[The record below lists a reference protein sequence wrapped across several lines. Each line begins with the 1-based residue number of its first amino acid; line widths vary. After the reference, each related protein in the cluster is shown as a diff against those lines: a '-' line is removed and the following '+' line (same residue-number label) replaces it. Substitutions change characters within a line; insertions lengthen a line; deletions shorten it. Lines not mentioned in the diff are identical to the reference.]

1 MVAMHLIAPSPRA
14 TAVDGELGFERLLT
28 SLSTRF
34 ASLEVEHLTPAL
46 VDALEQTCL
55 ALNVDRSTIIEFNEN
70 GTIHTSHSG
79 QRPGVEDRASTSIR
93 RAGDGSR
100 AGS

>member
-1 MVAMHLIAPSPRA
+1 MQLVAISPRA
-14 TAVDGELGFERLLT
+14 TAGDDGLGFERLLT

-34 ASLEVEHLTPAL
+34 ASLELEHLTPAL

-79 QRPGVEDRASTSIR
+79 QRPGVDEPRVDVEPASWRWLT
-93 RAGDGSR
+93 